1 MSRFDGKMVIV
12 TGAAGALGRSMVRG
26 FAAEGARVAAGA
38 RREEQ
43 VADLVA
49 ELGDRAPFAA
59 LDPRREGLGRGGADR
74 RAAVRPSGRRPRQ

>member
-1 MSRFDGKMVIV
+1 MSRFDGKTVMV

-26 FAAEGARVAAGA
+26 FAAEGARLVAGA

-49 ELGDRAPFAA
+49 ELGDRA
-59 LDPRREGLGRGGADR
+59 RS
-74 RAAVRPSGRRPRQ
+74 RPSTSATRRPGPPPC